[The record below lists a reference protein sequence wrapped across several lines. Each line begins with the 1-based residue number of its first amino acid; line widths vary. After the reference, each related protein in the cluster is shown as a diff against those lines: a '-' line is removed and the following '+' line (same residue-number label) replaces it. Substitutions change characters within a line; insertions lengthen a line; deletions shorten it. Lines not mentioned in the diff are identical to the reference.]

1 MFDIDNLEIL
11 DYAILIPLGL
21 LWGLFV
27 LGILFGALIV
37 IKDILFPSP
46 IRSWEQLI
54 KDHEDM
60 KTYNSLIDSNE

>member
-27 LGILFGALIV
+27 LGILFGGLIG
-37 IKDILFPSP
+37 IKAILFPSP

-54 KDHEDM
+54 KDHEDI